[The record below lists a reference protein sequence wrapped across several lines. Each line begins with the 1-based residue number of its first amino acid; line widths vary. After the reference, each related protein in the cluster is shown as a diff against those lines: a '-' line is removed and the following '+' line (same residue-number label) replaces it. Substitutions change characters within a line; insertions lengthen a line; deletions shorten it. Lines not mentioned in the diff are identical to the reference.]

1 MAKTYDVC
9 VYRITETGKFVP
21 KYEHRTKV
29 ESTYDAQGLCVKII
43 GGKFDYF
50 TDLRLLILLIL
61 AACFIVS
68 TCLL

>member
-1 MAKTYDVC
+1 MARTYDVC
-9 VYRITETGKFVP
+9 VYRIAETGKFLP

-29 ESTYDAQGLCVKII
+29 ECTYDAQGLSVKII
-43 GGKFDYF
+43 GGKLLYF
-50 TDLRLLILLIL
+50 ADLRLLIWSIL